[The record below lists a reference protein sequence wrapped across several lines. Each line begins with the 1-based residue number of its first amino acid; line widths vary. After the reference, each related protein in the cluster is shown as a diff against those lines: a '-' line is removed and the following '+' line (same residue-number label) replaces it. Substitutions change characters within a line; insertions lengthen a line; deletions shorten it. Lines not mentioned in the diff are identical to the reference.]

1 MKTHLTSLRCVLAIA
16 FLGMLDGVTYATNP
30 SVPTP
35 YISTFTDASGLG
47 AIVTTD
53 EWTNLSSTNHPGY
66 PGIGAAAWPAPIG
79 SDTLSSRLAVLQKAA
94 AGAAD
99 TTDFLAASSGG
110 GIYAFM
116 SNTHFEISVGVPQT
130 GVTSIRL
137 ELSMSPGATGLDNFG
152 TPSLILSTSSGLVT
166 LSPISS
172 ALVGQTPVNIPGFG
186 DTNIDLQSFTW
197 DVSSFAGDINSFV
210 IDWQVDQHSITYGAQ
225 VAEGAAAVPE
235 PSAALLLSLAGAV
248 GVVRMRCRVRR
259 LS

>member
-1 MKTHLTSLRCVLAIA
+1 MKTNLTPLRCVLAVA
-16 FLGMLDGVTYATNP
+16 LLGIFDAVAYATNP

-47 AIVTTD
+47 AVVTTD
-53 EWTNLSSTNHPGY
+53 QWTNLSNTNHPGY
-66 PGIGAAAWPAPIG
+66 PGISPAAWPAPIG
-79 SDTLSSRLAVLQKAA
+79 SDSVSSRLAVLQKAA
-94 AGAAD
+94 AGAGD

-116 SNTHFEISVGVPQT
+116 SNTHFEISVGVPQA

-137 ELSMSPGATGLDNFG
+137 ELSMSPGATGVDNFG

-197 DVSSFAGDINSFV
+197 DVSSFTGTINSFV
-210 IDWQVDQHSITYGAQ
+210 VDWQVDQHSITYGAQ

-235 PSAALLLSLAGAV
+235 PSASLLLSLVGAV
-248 GVVRMRCRVRR
+248 GAMRMRCRIRR